1 MPSLCPR
8 RFDRTDKRVRV
19 HWMYD
24 RGADGLQALGAP
36 QELPVKCA
44 VTRPA
49 RFRRCW
55 HPLPRILDQ
64 RDS

>member
-1 MPSLCPR
+1 
-8 RFDRTDKRVRV
+8 
-19 HWMYD
+19 MYD